1 MSSPKSESSDD
12 YYLTHSFLV
21 SLCFS
26 DSDSAN
32 CLDSV
37 VAVMEKVLIEEFFSW
52 KKSV

>member
-21 SLCFS
+21 SLCF
-26 DSDSAN
+26 SDSAN